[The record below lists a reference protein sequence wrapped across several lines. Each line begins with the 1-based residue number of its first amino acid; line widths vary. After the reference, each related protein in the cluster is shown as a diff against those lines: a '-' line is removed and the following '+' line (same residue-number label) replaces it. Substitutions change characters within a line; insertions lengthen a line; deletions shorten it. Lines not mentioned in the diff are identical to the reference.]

1 MFIIKVNFNISTTQ
15 KHEHLKTIKYRCLEV
30 QVQLDK
36 EGMPNCILEH
46 LLLDDPPGASILRGT
61 FRYTLHR
68 KQVSLPIRV
77 TGRRPFNQQDCPKA
91 SFAEKFDFMVLL
103 QRKRLVYRAG
113 CRCFSLQTYNT
124 TMCISF
130 NWTNVYSYSICPI
143 YSVTKKKKGVL
154 QHIHSLQL

>member
-1 MFIIKVNFNISTTQ
+1 
-15 KHEHLKTIKYRCLEV
+15 
-30 QVQLDK
+30 
-36 EGMPNCILEH
+36 
-46 LLLDDPPGASILRGT
+46 
-61 FRYTLHR
+61 
-68 KQVSLPIRV
+68 
-77 TGRRPFNQQDCPKA
+77 
-91 SFAEKFDFMVLL
+91 MVLL

-143 YSVTKKKKGVL
+143 YPVTKKKKKKKKKGVL